1 MTMEKWHVNRY
12 RRLDA
17 DAYEVVTVWSS
28 PSYFATKD
36 MAAELN
42 RGAVD
47 GVSYRCEMF
56 SV

>member
-1 MTMEKWHVNRY
+1 MKKWHVNRY
-12 RRLDA
+12 RRIDA
-17 DAYEVVTVWSS
+17 DTCEVVTVWSS

-36 MAAELN
+36 MATWLN

>member
-1 MTMEKWHVNRY
+1 MAMVKWHVNRY

-36 MAAELN
+36 MAAWLN

>member
-1 MTMEKWHVNRY
+1 MGKWYVNRY

-17 DAYEVVTVWSS
+17 DTCEVVTVWSS
-28 PSYFATKD
+28 PSYFAAKD
-36 MAAELN
+36 MAGMLN
-42 RGAVD
+42 SGALD